1 MTTSPSTALG
11 WPFLV
16 AAGRRRDYSTL
27 LAPRFLVA
35 ELDYGILNK
44 VAEPTTGE
52 GPPAVIEVRTPR
64 GRDLTIVY
72 ATHLLTAA
80 DLLTA
85 SDPVAEDKAVVPV
98 LPPRDEHNR
107 PLRLIYGFATPN
119 VRISQPA
126 TTDLAFAR
134 AAALDVYRPFLEN
147 EEAITVIPSEPFPL
161 QSVVTARPDSSMELS
176 PTLAPAPS
184 RPTGGGSRRTAVL
197 LAALLGVCAVVIGV
211 VLAIGRGAS
220 TLTPVECPKAT
231 SAAAR
236 QVTPSPSPSCHTGGP
251 K

>member
-1 MTTSPSTALG
+1 MTTSTPPVLG

-52 GPPAVIEVRTPR
+52 GPPAVVEVRTPR
-64 GRDLTIVY
+64 GRDMTIVY

-80 DLLTA
+80 DLHIDDQA
-85 SDPVAEDKAVVPV
+85 AAAV

-107 PLRLIYGFATPN
+107 PLRLIYGFASPN
-119 VRISQPA
+119 ARISQPA

-134 AAALDVYRPFLEN
+134 QAALDVYRSFLEN
-147 EEAITVIPSEPFPL
+147 EEGITVVASEPFPL
-161 QSVVTARPDSSMELS
+161 RSVATARPSSSMVLS
-176 PTLAPAPS
+176 SMLAPAPS
-184 RPTGGGSRRTAVL
+184 QATGGGGSRRTGVVL
-197 LAALLGVCAVVIGV
+197 TALLGVCAAVIGI
-211 VLAIGRGAS
+211 VLAIGPGAG
-220 TLTPVECPKAT
+220 TPTPVECPNAT
-231 SAAAR
+231 GKPAA
-236 QVTPSPSPSCHTGGP
+236 QVTPGPSASCP
-251 K
+251 PAVRSRARL